1 MAPLPLPGAVLAAD
15 ARPWRAEQH
24 AGLSGPGDEH
34 RHLGPALIM
43 RGPGVQ
49 SSMRDYQVQ
58 EMSTAIW
65 AMGTLGR
72 SSEALLEACAQE
84 ALRRG
89 FETFAPQAISNFVW
103 GFAVLGYCNNAFLSV
118 RCARGSPRRPR
129 PPPVQHTAC
138 QCTFPS

>member
-1 MAPLPLPGAVLAAD
+1 M
-15 ARPWRAEQH
+15 
-24 AGLSGPGDEH
+24 
-34 RHLGPALIM
+34 
-43 RGPGVQ
+43 Q

-58 EMSTAIW
+58 EMSTASW
-65 AMGTLGR
+65 AMATLGR

-118 RCARGSPRRPR
+118 RCAPGSPRRRR
-129 PPPVQHTAC
+129 PPPVQHPAC
-138 QCTFPS
+138 HCTFPS

>member
-1 MAPLPLPGAVLAAD
+1 M
-15 ARPWRAEQH
+15 
-24 AGLSGPGDEH
+24 
-34 RHLGPALIM
+34 
-43 RGPGVQ
+43 Q

-65 AMGTLGR
+65 AMATLGR

-118 RCARGSPRRPR
+118 RCAPGSPRRRR
-129 PPPVQHTAC
+129 PPPVQHPAC
-138 QCTFPS
+138 HCTFPS